1 MADSA
6 QLYKRFTEVLL
17 NTLNTCISILKIAA
31 LSRST
36 PSLPKA
42 NTKKCIV
49 LGNGPSLRK
58 ALDSN
63 YKHFE
68 GNSMIAVNGF
78 ALSSDYKQLRP
89 RYYVLLDPGI
99 WNADQTLID
108 AMVKAIADNTSW
120 ELHVMIPRQA
130 KGTRR
135 MAILT
140 ENKCIQIHYLNYVVY
155 KGWNV
160 PGYFFWKRNLAMP
173 QCHNVLVAALFLAI
187 NFGYKEIELAGADHN
202 WHETLVMKDDNV
214 LCLRHIHFYDQEERV
229 SYQPFYKGASSKQ
242 TFRMDE
248 IFYSWAH
255 VFFGY
260 WRIKE
265 YANHLGVTIFNISS
279 PSFVDAFERKKLN

>member
-6 QLYKRFTEVLL
+6 KLYKRFTKVLL
-17 NTLNTCISILKIAA
+17 NTLNTCVSIMKIAA
-31 LSRST
+31 LSRPA

-58 ALDSN
+58 ALDSSHQ
-63 YKHFE
+63 HFE
-68 GNSMIAVNGF
+68 GTSLIAVNGF
-78 ALSSDYKQLRP
+78 ALSGDYMRLRP

-99 WNADQTLID
+99 WNGEQVWID
-108 AMVKAIADNTSW
+108 NMVKAIADNTSW

-130 KGTRR
+130 KRSKR
-135 MAILT
+135 MDILT
-140 ENKCIQIHYLNYVVY
+140 KNRNIQIHYLNYVVY

-202 WHETLVMKDDNV
+202 WHETLAMTENNILSLK
-214 LCLRHIHFYDQEERV
+214 HIHFYDKEERI
-229 SYQPFYKGASSKQ
+229 SYQPFYKGAASKE
-242 TFRMDE
+242 TFRIDE

-255 VFFGY
+255 VFYGY

-265 YANHLGVTIFNISS
+265 YADYLGTQIFNISD
-279 PSFVDAFERKKLN
+279 PSYVDAFERKKLK